1 MFNEYE
7 DILTVPEVS
16 ELLCVGKNRVY
27 SLLESGQLKG
37 FRIGRIWKIPKKS
50 IELFV
55 RESAGLSVELYD

>member
-37 FRIGRIWKIPKKS
+37 FRIGRIWKIPKES
-50 IELFV
+50 VELFV
-55 RESAGLSVELYD
+55 RENAKLSTPLD

>member
-37 FRIGRIWKIPKKS
+37 FRIGRIWKIPK
-50 IELFV
+50 E
-55 RESAGLSVELYD
+55 SVELYVRENAKLSTPLG

>member
-37 FRIGRIWKIPKKS
+37 FRIGRIWKIPK
-50 IELFV
+50 E
-55 RESAGLSVELYD
+55 SVELYVRENAKLSTPLD